1 VANRDEN
8 ARQRRQPQ
16 ASRRTFLRGATAA
29 AGSAAITGIAGL
41 PFVRSARAAD
51 APVEIVFMHVW
62 GTPPGE
68 KAAAIKH
75 PATQLIEAFNA
86 KNTGVTVRGETP
98 SGDYFQTLT
107 KAQAQIAA
115 GKPPALVTTPWS
127 NINYAVQ
134 GLQVLSLEKLGGS
147 EAKGVLANYKPEVLP
162 LVTMNGQTI
171 GLPLAFSCPVMY
183 YNNEIMKQAG
193 VDPAEMFKDWASF
206 KRLGAKVK
214 AVTGNPILGLGNNAD
229 WEAQSIIQCNGG
241 RVLDDNARPA
251 WDSPEA
257 IAAMAMMADL
267 NKAGLYLQSTTK
279 ESNAAFIGGSL
290 AIWMASIAS
299 LGGLSKQVK
308 FDLKTSPF
316 PVFAGK
322 PRKMSSGGS
331 FIGCYA
337 RDKDQQRGAWEFL
350 KFVASKEGMDIWL
363 KTGYLNATKYD
374 EPVLPGQD
382 SAYTQL
388 AEGLTR
394 ESPWPGSRAAE
405 VKKVWGTYVERIWAG
420 DISAEDGCKQAK
432 QQVLP
437 LLPKT

>member
-1 VANRDEN
+1 V
-8 ARQRRQPQ
+8 
-16 ASRRTFLRGATAA
+16 SRRTFLRGATAA
-29 AGSAAITGIAGL
+29 AGSAAITGIAGFPL
-41 PFVRSARAAD
+41 VREARAAD
-51 APVEIVFMHVW
+51 KPVEIVFMHVW

-75 PATQLIEAFNA
+75 PATLLIEAFNA

-115 GKPPALVTTPWS
+115 GKPPALVTTPWA

-134 GLQVLSLEKLGGS
+134 GLHVLSLEKLGGG
-147 EAKGVLANYKPEVLP
+147 EAKQVLANYKPEVLP
-162 LVTMNGQTI
+162 LVTMNNETV

-183 YNNEIMKQAG
+183 YNADIMKQAG
-193 VDPAEMFKDWASF
+193 VDPAELFKDWASF
-206 KRLGAKVK
+206 KQLGAKVR

-267 NKAGLYLQSTTK
+267 NKAGLYLQATTK

-299 LGGLSKQVK
+299 LGGLNKQVT
-308 FDLKTSPF
+308 FNLRTSPF

-374 EPVLPGQD
+374 EPILPGQD

-388 AEGLTR
+388 KEGLTR

-405 VKKVWGTYVERIWAG
+405 VQKVWGTYVERIWAG
-420 DISAEDGCKQAK
+420 DISAEEGCKQAK
-432 QQVLP
+432 QQVMP
-437 LLPKT
+437 LLPKA